1 MVILLPFIFSVVILA
16 FINCYSLKL
25 ASKVMSVFSVTK
37 VLAILF
43 IVAVGLIF
51 IIKKQTFPSSFTNPF
66 EILPGQEPSVSSIGL
81 SLYSVLWA
89 YDGW

>member
-1 MVILLPFIFSVVILA
+1 M
-16 FINCYSLKL
+16 KL
-25 ASKVMSVFSVTK
+25 ASKVMSVLSVTK

-43 IVAVGLIF
+43 IVAIGVVF
-51 IIKKQTFPSSFTNPF
+51 MIKEQHTFPSSFRSPF
-66 EILPGQEPSVSSIGL
+66 EILPGEEPSVSSIGL